1 MCKTSVTDMMQK
13 FRDYGKIKDTFRRS
27 NLAKESV
34 YQLYMTVRNKL
45 SLDLEPLSK
54 RVFGTDKKFLEIAL
68 STQLPVEIS
77 SGNKFQILKM
87 DHLKNPTHKKL
98 GSQLPWFD
106 FYAQLKASPVGV
118 PTSHASYID
127 LVVAMI

>member
-1 MCKTSVTDMMQK
+1 MQK
-13 FRDYGKIKDTFRRS
+13 FRDYGKTKDTFWRS

-34 YQLYMTVRNKL
+34 YHFYMTPQNKL

-54 RVFGTDKKFLEIAL
+54 TVFGTDRKFPVIAL
-68 STQLPVEIS
+68 STQLPAEIS

-87 DHLKNPTHKKL
+87 GHLKNPTHKKL

-106 FYAQLKASPVGV
+106 LSAQLKA
-118 PTSHASYID
+118 
-127 LVVAMI
+127 

>member
-1 MCKTSVTDMMQK
+1 MCKTSGTDIMQK

-34 YQLYMTVRNKL
+34 YRLYMTPRNKL
-45 SLDLEPLSK
+45 SLDLQPLSK
-54 RVFGTDKKFLEIAL
+54 MVFGTDRKFPVIAL
-68 STQLPVEIS
+68 STQLPAEIS

-98 GSQLPWFD
+98 SSQLTWFD
-106 FYAQLKASPVGV
+106 LYAQVKAFTVEGGG
-118 PTSHASYID
+118 
-127 LVVAMI
+127 